1 MFDEVRVRWL
11 PFKAKS
17 AKVEQFIDWVSMEV
31 KIVPDTV
38 WQLNDNFIILAIEG
52 ILNMLNNEGCQE
64 LGYLHEL
71 DASSDASIVQD
82 VPDNVQKLAG

>member
-31 KIVPDTV
+31 KIVSDTV

-71 DASSDASIVQD
+71 AASSNASIVQD